1 MRLGSAEITSPK
13 RTQTVYH
20 AQEDNTMTITVTF
33 ESIDEMLGTLNV
45 TREEILAATV
55 GYEKPKKKKAEV
67 SAPVAAPVPKAEP
80 APALAEPEPA
90 PKAEEAPAVE
100 VTDEYRLKVRQTL
113 HELNKKTGKNT
124 ATELIKSFGVSKFTE
139 MAPVDLPALM
149 AKAEEALNA

>member
-1 MRLGSAEITSPK
+1 
-13 RTQTVYH
+13 
-20 AQEDNTMTITVTF
+20 MTITVTF

-55 GYEKPKKKKAEV
+55 GYEKPKKKKTEV
-67 SAPVAAPVPKAEP
+67 SAPVAAPAPKAAEP
-80 APALAEPEPA
+80 APAPAEPEPEPA
-90 PKAEEAPAVE
+90 PKAEEAPAV
-100 VTDEYRLKVRQTL
+100 TDEYKLKVRQTL

-139 MAPVDLPALM
+139 MAPADLPALM

>member
-1 MRLGSAEITSPK
+1 
-13 RTQTVYH
+13 
-20 AQEDNTMTITVTF
+20 MTITVTF

-67 SAPVAAPVPKAEP
+67 SAADPEPVKQETEELPFADPEPK
-80 APALAEPEPA
+80 PA

-100 VTDEYRLKVRQTL
+100 VTDEYKLKVRQTL

-139 MAPVDLPALM
+139 MAPADLPALM

>member
-1 MRLGSAEITSPK
+1 
-13 RTQTVYH
+13 
-20 AQEDNTMTITVTF
+20 MTITVTF

-55 GYEKPKKKKAEV
+55 GYEKQPKKK
-67 SAPVAAPVPKAEP
+67 AAPAPKAEETPKAAEP
-80 APALAEPEPA
+80 APEPA
-90 PKAEEAPAVE
+90 PKAEEAPAPAPAPAVE
-100 VTDEYRLKVRQTL
+100 VTDEYKLKVRQTL

-139 MAPVDLPALM
+139 MAPADLPALM

>member
-1 MRLGSAEITSPK
+1 
-13 RTQTVYH
+13 
-20 AQEDNTMTITVTF
+20 MTITVTF

-55 GYEKPKKKKAEV
+55 GYEKPKKKKTEV
-67 SAPVAAPVPKAEP
+67 SAPVAAPAPKAEP
-80 APALAEPEPA
+80 APAPAPAEPEPEPEPA
-90 PKAEEAPAVE
+90 PAPAPAVE
-100 VTDEYRLKVRQTL
+100 VTDEYKLKVRQTL

-139 MAPVDLPALM
+139 MAPADLPALM

>member
-1 MRLGSAEITSPK
+1 
-13 RTQTVYH
+13 
-20 AQEDNTMTITVTF
+20 MTITVTF
-33 ESIDEMLGTLNV
+33 ESIDEMLATLNV

-55 GYEKPKKKKAEV
+55 GYEKQPKKKKPAA
-67 SAPVAAPVPKAEP
+67 SAADPEPVKQETEEPPFADPEPK
-80 APALAEPEPA
+80 PA

-100 VTDEYRLKVRQTL
+100 VTDEYKLKVRQTL

-139 MAPVDLPALM
+139 MAPADLPALM